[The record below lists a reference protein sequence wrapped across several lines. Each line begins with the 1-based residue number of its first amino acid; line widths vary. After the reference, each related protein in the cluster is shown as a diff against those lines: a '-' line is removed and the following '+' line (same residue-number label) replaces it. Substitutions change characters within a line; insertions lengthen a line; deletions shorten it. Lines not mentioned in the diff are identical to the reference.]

1 MLLLIYYHIKIITFY
16 QGDNIQYG
24 ETNNWNPLNGSQYS
38 DQQNT
43 RRSSTRV
50 NSTGGRATYGTLSSS
65 LSQKSTNRTRSAR
78 RKANRDITSLL
89 QESPRNTGP
98 SRRDSTAPEII
109 DITNS
114 DSDNDDDK
122 VVEDSQII
130 EVGSCF
136 PFLVASI
143 RFSSFFINNLML
155 PCLPLFTPEFV
166 VHLKAPCYQLSST

>member
-1 MLLLIYYHIKIITFY
+1 MLLLIYCHIKIITFY

-65 LSQKSTNRTRSAR
+65 LSQESTNRTRSAR
-78 RKANRDITSLL
+78 YKTNRDTEFSS
-89 QESPRNTGP
+89 QESPRNYRR
-98 SRRDSTAPEII
+98 SRRNNKNKTPETI

-114 DSDNDDDK
+114 DSNSDDDDI
-122 VVEDSQII
+122 VMEDNQIM
-130 EVGSCF
+130 EVSSCF

-143 RFSSFFINNLML
+143 SFSTLLIL
-155 PCLPLFTPEFV
+155 
-166 VHLKAPCYQLSST
+166 LSL

>member
-1 MLLLIYYHIKIITFY
+1 MLLLIYCHIKIITFY

-65 LSQKSTNRTRSAR
+65 LSQESTNRTNRTRSAR
-78 RKANRDITSLL
+78 RKANHDTEFLS
-89 QESPRNTGP
+89 QESPRKTSR
-98 SRRDSTAPEII
+98 SRRDSTTPETI

-114 DSDNDDDK
+114 DSDNDDDI
-122 VVEDSQII
+122 VMEDNQIVEVS
-130 EVGSCF
+130 SCF
-136 PFLVASI
+136 PVRVASI
-143 RFSSFFINNLML
+143 SFSTLLIL
-155 PCLPLFTPEFV
+155 PSL
-166 VHLKAPCYQLSST
+166 